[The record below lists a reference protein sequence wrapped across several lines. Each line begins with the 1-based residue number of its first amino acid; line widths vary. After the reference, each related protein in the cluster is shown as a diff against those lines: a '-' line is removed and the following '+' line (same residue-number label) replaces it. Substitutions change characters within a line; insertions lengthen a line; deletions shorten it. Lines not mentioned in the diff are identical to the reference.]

1 MYYKIYIKQ
10 LLYRRK
16 NILEKKKTLN
26 SILEEYQKIEMK
38 IIDNQGEVDNNLE
51 DLLNLNEC
59 ELKDKLDGYE
69 GFIKY
74 LDGQISYLKD
84 METHYNKRR
93 RVLENSI
100 SKCKE
105 SMARALDLTDN
116 NKIKTF
122 NYNFSLCESES
133 WKLNEDDLEDRIKEE
148 LIDKGLAKLIFKP
161 SMSEIKSEY
170 KELSDE
176 KRPKWLLVEKKK
188 YVRVS

>member
-1 MYYKIYIKQ
+1 MHIFKRS
-10 LLYRRK
+10 LSRK
-16 NILEKKKTLN
+16 FI
-26 SILEEYQKIEMK
+26 
-38 IIDNQGEVDNNLE
+38 
-51 DLLNLNEC
+51 
-59 ELKDKLDGYE
+59 E

-105 SMARALDLTDN
+105 SMVRALDLTDN

-133 WKLNEDDLEDRIKEE
+133 WKLNEDDLEDTIKEE

-188 YVRVS
+188 YVNNIRLHYTLLLHVWGIILPYFLLKK